1 MASPF
6 LLSLLVLGVYHSAI
20 ANAQP
25 WTTPYFAT
33 KVTLLFNGFDLN
45 RNGLHDNDDTNL
57 LADAY
62 VKKGFIWQTVVAG
75 IETLMWAK
83 VYLNNVQNAP
93 LNNVT
98 AINCLSS
105 AGLAQ
110 MKLDVLSFA
119 PCYFKIIDTN
129 NNLLID
135 FNEYSFF
142 FNLFGLS
149 TDVMQ
154 AAYNTFSSSNGAT
167 GITLTQYING
177 WMQYYT
183 TTDPNNAYNNI
194 LGSLTGPNPLLY

>member
-20 ANAQP
+20 ASAQS
-25 WTTPYFAT
+25 WNTPYFAT

-45 RNGLHDNDDTNL
+45 HNGLHDNDDTKQ
-57 LADAY
+57 LAAAY
-62 VKKGFIWQTVVAG
+62 ASAGFVLDPVLIAG
-75 IETLMWAK
+75 VETLMWAK

-98 AINCLSS
+98 AIKCLSS
-105 AGLAQ
+105 AGLVQ
-110 MKLDVLSFA
+110 MIADVASFA

-167 GITLTQYING
+167 GITLTQYVKG

-194 LGSLTGPNPLLY
+194 LGSLTGPNPLL